1 MSQSLLR
8 DMSDAALLAELGRR
22 VQRARL
28 NRNMA
33 QAVVATQAGISRR
46 ALQHFEAGTGC
57 TLGTL
62 IKVLRVLE
70 RLDALDAF
78 LPEPGLSPLQL
89 VKLQGHERQRASG
102 AGRGRARRRP
112 RGGR

>member
-1 MSQSLLR
+1 MSQSLISG
-8 DMSDAALLAELGRR
+8 MSDAALLTELGRR

-33 QAVVATQAGISRR
+33 QADVATHAGVSRR
-46 ALQHFEAGTGC
+46 ALQHFEAGAGC

-62 IKVLRVLE
+62 VKVLRVLE

-89 VKLQGHERQRASG
+89 VKLQGHQRQRASR